1 MRNKKYKKA
10 TLVLYDTYIDTL
22 INNHEEESIKK
33 IIKKYCETENKT
45 EKDKIVCNQLIPKF
59 KKLISKMISKY
70 STFDK
75 EEITQVA
82 HLAVIKALQN
92 YKDIDQD
99 PTPYFITYIE
109 KEIKSYIMNSD
120 IVRIPKTIRKL
131 YYQIQKYISLNPSY
145 TISELSNKFN
155 LTENA
160 IKEILSIPEKTNI
173 DLSVIK
179 SKEYKDLTLPIEDKI
194 FLEQIL
200 NNLNNLERKI
210 IKILFYEDITKTSL
224 ANKLNI
230 SRKHLYTILNN
241 LKQKLLNKIFS

>member
-22 INNHEEESIKK
+22 INNHEEESIKE
-33 IIKKYCETENKT
+33 IIRKYCETENKT